1 VLYESRLDPALVESL
16 RRRGHQV
23 RSVPALGHV
32 NAFYCP
38 KGLRANSASCQVAND
53 PRGFSLA
60 SVVQ

>member
-1 VLYESRLDPALVESL
+1 
-16 RRRGHQV
+16 
-23 RSVPALGHV
+23 VPALGHV

-38 KGLRANSASCQVAND
+38 KGLRANAASCQVAND